1 MSGFEALDLWT
12 APDGARLALRRRQ
25 AEGKRRAACIFLH
38 GFGDHSGRYAK
49 EADWLASLGIATFAL
64 DQRGSGRTPGARGHV
79 SRFAQYLGDLVGLR
93 RLVAAEAPGKLI
105 LFGHSHGGLIVLR
118 YLESA
123 PTGVAGAIVTC
134 PLVAVAMS
142 APRWKILLARVLAD
156 LLPSL
161 PIPTG
166 LVLENLSHDPAVV
179 EAARRDEDSHQV
191 MSPRAYRELLAAQ
204 EMLPAEAG
212 RIAVPLFFAL
222 AGDDR
227 IVSTPAARAF
237 AASLAGDVTVKV
249 YDGLFHEILKEPR
262 GADVLADIAAW
273 LDRVLERAA

>member
-1 MSGFEALDLWT
+1 LSGFEALDLWT
-12 APDGARLALRRRQ
+12 APDGARLALRRRT
-25 AEGKRRAACIFLH
+25 ADGTRRAACIFLH

-123 PTGVAGAIVTC
+123 PSGIAGAIVTC
-134 PLVAVAMS
+134 PLVAVAM
-142 APRWKILLARVLAD
+142 PVPHWKIALARLLAD
-156 LLPSL
+156 LIPAL
-161 PIPTG
+161 PIPNG
-166 LVLENLSHDPAVV
+166 LILENLSHDPAVV
-179 EAARRDEDSHQV
+179 AAARGDRDSHQV

-204 EMLPAEAG
+204 AMLPLEAA
-212 RIAVPLFFAL
+212 RIAVPLFFGL

-237 AASLAGDVTVKV
+237 AASLGGDVTVKV
-249 YDGLFHEILKEPR
+249 YGGMFHEILKEPR
-262 GADVLADIAAW
+262 GAEVRADIAPW
-273 LDRVLERAA
+273 VDRVLERAA

>member
-1 MSGFEALDLWT
+1 MSSFADVELWT
-12 APDGARLALRRRQ
+12 APDGARLALRRRP
-25 AEGKRRAACIFLH
+25 ADGARRAACIFLH
-38 GFGDHSGRYAK
+38 GFGDHAGRYAR
-49 EADWLASLGIATFAL
+49 EVDWLASRGIATFAL

-123 PTGVAGAIVTC
+123 PTGIAGAIVTC
-134 PLVAVAMS
+134 PLVAVAMPV
-142 APRWKILLARVLAD
+142 PRWKIALARVLAD
-156 LLPSL
+156 LLPAL

-166 LVLENLSHDPAVV
+166 LVLDDLSRDPAVV
-179 EAARRDEDSHQV
+179 EAARHDANCHQV
-191 MSPRAYRELLAAQ
+191 MSPRAYRELLLAQ
-204 EMLPAEAG
+204 QALPTEAG
-212 RIAVPLFFAL
+212 RIAAPLFVAL

-227 IVSTPAARAF
+227 IVSTRAARAF

-249 YDGLFHEILKEPR
+249 YDGLYHEILKEPR
-262 GADVLADIAAW
+262 AGEVLGDLAPW
-273 LDRVLERAA
+273 VDRVLERAA

>member
-1 MSGFEALDLWT
+1 LSGFEAVDLWT
-12 APDGARLALRRRQ
+12 APDGARLALRRKQ
-25 AEGKRRAACIFLH
+25 ADGTRRAACIFLH
-38 GFGDHSGRYAK
+38 GFGDHSGRYVR
-49 EADWLASLGIATFAL
+49 EADWLASRGIATFAL
-64 DQRGSGRTPGARGHV
+64 DQRGSGKTPGARGHV

-123 PTGVAGAIVTC
+123 PTGIAGAILTC
-134 PLVAVAMS
+134 PLVAVAMPV
-142 APRWKILLARVLAD
+142 PRWKTSLGRVLAD

-166 LVLENLSHDPAVV
+166 LVLANLSHDLAVV
-179 EAARRDEDSHQV
+179 EAARCDEDSHQV

-204 EMLPAEAG
+204 EMLPAESG

-237 AASLAGDVTVKV
+237 AASLTGDVTVKV

-262 GADVLADIAAW
+262 GADVLGDIAPW

>member
-1 MSGFEALDLWT
+1 VSGFSDVDLWT

-25 AEGKRRAACIFLH
+25 ADGTRRAACIFLH
-38 GFGDHSGRYAK
+38 GFGDHSGRYAR
-49 EADWLASLGIATFAL
+49 EADWLATRGITTFAL

-93 RLVAAEAPGKLI
+93 RLVAAEAPGRLI

-123 PTGVAGAIVTC
+123 PVGIAGAVVTC
-134 PLVAVAMS
+134 PLVAVAMPV
-142 APRWKILLARVLAD
+142 PRWKLALARVLAD

-166 LVLENLSHDPAVV
+166 LVLENLSHDPTVV
-179 EAARRDEDSHQV
+179 EAARCDKDCHQV
-191 MSPRAYRELLAAQ
+191 MSPRAYFEMRAAQ
-204 EMLPAEAG
+204 QMLPAEAG
-212 RIAVPLFFAL
+212 RIAVSLFVGL

-237 AASLAGDVTVKV
+237 AASLTGDVTVKV
-249 YDGLFHEILKEPR
+249 YDGLFHEILKEP
-262 GADVLADIAAW
+262 GAGEVLGDLGPW
-273 LDRVLERAA
+273 LDRVLAQQL

>member
-1 MSGFEALDLWT
+1 MSGFEAVELWT
-12 APDGARLALRRRQ
+12 APDGARLALRRRP
-25 AEGKRRAACIFLH
+25 ADGTRRAACIFLH

-49 EADWLASLGIATFAL
+49 EADWLAARGIATFAL

-93 RLVAAEAPGKLI
+93 RLVAAEAPGKLL
-105 LFGHSHGGLIVLR
+105 LFGHSHGGLIALR

-123 PTGVAGAIVTC
+123 PPGVAGAIVTC
-134 PLVAVAMS
+134 PLISVAMPV
-142 APRWKILLARVLAD
+142 PRWKIALARVLAD
-156 LLPSL
+156 LLPAL

-166 LVLENLSHDPAVV
+166 MVLEDLSRDPAVV
-179 EAARRDEDSHQV
+179 EAARNDRDCHQV

-204 EMLPAEAG
+204 ELLPAEAG
-212 RIAVPLFFAL
+212 RIAAPLFFGL

-227 IVSTPAARAF
+227 IVSTPEAKAF
-237 AASLAGDVTVKV
+237 AGSLAGDVTVRV

-262 GADVLADIAAW
+262 GAEVFADIAPW
-273 LDRVLERAA
+273 IDRVLERAA

>member
-1 MSGFEALDLWT
+1 LSGFEALDLWT

-25 AEGKRRAACIFLH
+25 ADGKRRAACIFLH

-123 PTGVAGAIVTC
+123 PTGIAGAIVTC

-166 LVLENLSHDPAVV
+166 LVLADLSHDPAVV

-204 EMLPAEAG
+204 AMLPLEAA
-212 RIAVPLFFAL
+212 RIAVPLFFGL

-249 YDGLFHEILKEPR
+249 YAGLFHEILKEPR
-262 GADVLADIAAW
+262 GAEVLADIAPW
-273 LDRVLERAA
+273 VDRVLERAA